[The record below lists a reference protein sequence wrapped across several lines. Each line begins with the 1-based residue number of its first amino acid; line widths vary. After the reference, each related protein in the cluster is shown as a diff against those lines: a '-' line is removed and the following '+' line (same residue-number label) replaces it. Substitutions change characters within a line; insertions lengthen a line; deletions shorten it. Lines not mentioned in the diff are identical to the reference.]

1 MRFQFLAHEGP
12 PRRILI
18 ENREEGLRYPITPAV
33 FRARLPMLEIPGEA
47 EIEAEALGLLLGEER
62 QSLLLSA
69 QRYLGAVERS
79 PRALGRWMER
89 RLIPRDWADA
99 LEARLREE
107 SFLSEE
113 RFAALWMKRH
123 EDRGGKPL
131 WILRRLLQALG
142 VRRSVIEA
150 VAFDEVEALRRFI
163 KTRFSKVKEERLLTA
178 RLRRRGFS
186 GSIIKCALSPESREP
201 NA

>member
-1 MRFQFLAHEGP
+1 MRFQLLLHEGP
-12 PRRILI
+12 PRRILV
-18 ENREEGLRYPITPAV
+18 ENREAGLRYPITAAV
-33 FRARLPMLEIPGEA
+33 FRARLPAQIVPGEA
-47 EIEAEALGLLLGEER
+47 DLDAEALMALLEDER

-89 RLIPRDWADA
+89 RLLPRDWADA

-131 WILRRLLQALG
+131 WLLKRLLQALG
-142 VRRSVIEA
+142 VRRSVIDS
-150 VAFDEVEALRRFI
+150 VAFDEEGALRRFI
-163 KTRFSKVKEERLLTA
+163 QSRFSKVKEERLLTA
-178 RLRRRGFS
+178 RLRRRGFP
-186 GSIIKCALSPESREP
+186 GSLIKSALSPESREP